1 MSLQNIRLLP
11 WACVIILVLF
21 CSWLIYL
28 IVDQSM
34 TVDHQEQYAKTI
46 LQQRNTLASII
57 NSTGIS
63 MSKPMLQEYLE
74 GASVYSYFEKNDN
87 LIVVDNVSFFFKHDK
102 LIYVDVGQKKKEG
115 ISGSSF
121 DK

>member
-1 MSLQNIRLLP
+1 
-11 WACVIILVLF
+11 
-21 CSWLIYL
+21 
-28 IVDQSM
+28 M

-63 MSKPMLQEYLE
+63 MSKPMLQKYLE
-74 GASVYSYFEKNDN
+74 GASVHSYFEKNDN